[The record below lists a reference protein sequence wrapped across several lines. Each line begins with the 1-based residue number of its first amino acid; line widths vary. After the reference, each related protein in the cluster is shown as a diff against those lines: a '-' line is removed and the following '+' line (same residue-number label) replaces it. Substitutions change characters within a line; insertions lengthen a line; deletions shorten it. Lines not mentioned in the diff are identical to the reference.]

1 MSHPNIWRFSA
12 KSDDDDDDVDDDDD
26 NGDDDDNDDNDD
38 DMYIWLVAADWA
50 AGVQ

>member
-12 KSDDDDDDVDDDDD
+12 KSDDDDDDNDDDDD
-26 NGDDDDNDDNDD
+26 DYD